1 MQSNLAKRRQKMI
14 DFNDVPN
21 DSGKEFELI
30 PAGTVARA
38 VLTMK
43 RGETV
48 IPDYSSQPMFKVGA
62 TGAKYLECEFT
73 IVGGP
78 YDKRKF
84 WQNIMCD
91 GGKINPE
98 TGMPWC
104 KEIGIRTFR
113 DIINSAFGLDPNDTS
128 PEAANRRKVND
139 LTALDGAEFCLK
151 VAIEK
156 GTNGYADKN
165 KMLVALAVNSK
176 EYIGST
182 GQAPVQ
188 PQVQQQVQPQV
199 NPQTQQPNQTPNNDP
214 IPTWAKK

>member
-1 MQSNLAKRRQKMI
+1 MI

-98 TGMPWC
+98 
-104 KEIGIRTFR
+104 
-113 DIINSAFGLDPNDTS
+113 
-128 PEAANRRKVND
+128 KVWKQK
-139 LTALDGAEFCLK
+139 LYGW
-151 VAIEK
+151 V
-156 GTNGYADKN
+156 KN
-165 KMLVALAVNSK
+165 N
-176 EYIGST
+176 
-182 GQAPVQ
+182 APDSI
-188 PQVQQQVQPQV
+188 
-199 NPQTQQPNQTPNNDP
+199 T
-214 IPTWAKK
+214 KYM

>member
-1 MQSNLAKRRQKMI
+1 MI
-14 DFNDVPN
+14 DFNNVPN

-38 VLTMK
+38 IITMK
-43 RGETV
+43 KGGEV
-48 IPDYSSQPMFKVGA
+48 IADYSSQPMFKVGA
-62 TGAKYLECEFT
+62 SGAKYLECEFT
-73 IVGGP
+73 IVGGK

-98 TGMPWC
+98 SGMPWC

-128 PEAANRRKVND
+128 PEAASRRKVND
-139 LTALDGAEFCLK
+139 LTALDGAEFCVK
-151 VAIEK
+151 IAIEK

-165 KMLVALAVNSK
+165 KMLVALALNSN
-176 EYIGST
+176 EYIGSSN
-182 GQAPVQ
+182 QAPVQ
-188 PQVQQQVQPQV
+188 PQVQQPVQQAQNT
-199 NPQTQQPNQTPNNDP
+199 NPTPNAGG
-214 IPTWAKK
+214 IPPWAQNK

>member
-1 MQSNLAKRRQKMI
+1 MI

-21 DSGKEFELI
+21 DSNKEFDLI

-38 VLTMK
+38 ILTMK
-43 RGETV
+43 RGGEV
-48 IPDYSSQPMFKVGA
+48 IADYSSQPMFKVGA
-62 TGAKYLECEFT
+62 SGAKYLECEFT
-73 IVGGP
+73 IVGGK

-98 TGMPWC
+98 SGMPWC

-128 PEAANRRKVND
+128 PEAASRRKVND
-139 LTALDGAEFCLK
+139 LTALDGAEFCVK
-151 VAIEK
+151 IAIEK

-165 KMLVALAVNSK
+165 KMLVALALNSK
-176 EYIGST
+176 EYIGSSN
-182 GQAPVQ
+182 QAPVQ
-188 PQVQQQVQPQV
+188 TQVQQPVQ
-199 NPQTQQPNQTPNNDP
+199 QTQTTNPTPNAGG
-214 IPTWAKK
+214 IPPWAQNK

>member
-91 GGKINPE
+91 GGTTIEFPPLSVDNP
-98 TGMPWC
+98 
-104 KEIGIRTFR
+104 
-113 DIINSAFGLDPNDTS
+113 
-128 PEAANRRKVND
+128 
-139 LTALDGAEFCLK
+139 DG
-151 VAIEK
+151 
-156 GTNGYADKN
+156 
-165 KMLVALAVNSK
+165 
-176 EYIGST
+176 
-182 GQAPVQ
+182 
-188 PQVQQQVQPQV
+188 
-199 NPQTQQPNQTPNNDP
+199 
-214 IPTWAKK
+214 

>member
-1 MQSNLAKRRQKMI
+1 MI

-21 DSGKEFELI
+21 DSNREFDLI
-30 PAGTVARA
+30 PAGTVAR
-38 VLTMK
+38 VILKMQ
-43 RGETV
+43 RGDHV
-48 IPDYSSQPMFKVGA
+48 IQDYSSQPMFKIGSS
-62 TGAKYLECEFT
+62 GAKFLDCEFT

-91 GGKINPE
+91 GGKMNPE

-104 KEIGIRTFR
+104 KEIGIKTFR
-113 DIINSAFGLDPNDTS
+113 DIINSTFGLDPNDTS
-128 PEAANRRKVND
+128 PEASSRRKVND
-139 LTALDGAEFCLK
+139 LSVLDGAEFCVK
-151 VAIEK
+151 IAVEK

-182 GQAPVQ
+182 GQASVQ
-188 PQVQQQVQPQV
+188 PQQPQV
-199 NPQTQQPNQTPNNDP
+199 NTQTQQPNQTPNSGVVPN
-214 IPTWAKK
+214 WAKK

>member
-1 MQSNLAKRRQKMI
+1 MI

-21 DSGKEFELI
+21 DSNKEFDLI

-38 VLTMK
+38 ILTMK
-43 RGETV
+43 RGGEV
-48 IPDYSSQPMFKVGA
+48 IADYSSQPMFKVGA
-62 TGAKYLECEFT
+62 SGAKYLECEFT
-73 IVGGP
+73 IVGGK

-98 TGMPWC
+98 SGMPWC

-128 PEAANRRKVND
+128 PEAASRRKVND
-139 LTALDGAEFCLK
+139 LTALDGAEFCVK
-151 VAIEK
+151 IAIEK

-165 KMLVALAVNSK
+165 KMLVALALNSK
-176 EYIGST
+176 EYIGSSN
-182 GQAPVQ
+182 QAPVQ
-188 PQVQQQVQPQV
+188 SQVQQPVQQAQTT
-199 NPQTQQPNQTPNNDP
+199 NPTPNAGG
-214 IPTWAKK
+214 IPPWAQNK